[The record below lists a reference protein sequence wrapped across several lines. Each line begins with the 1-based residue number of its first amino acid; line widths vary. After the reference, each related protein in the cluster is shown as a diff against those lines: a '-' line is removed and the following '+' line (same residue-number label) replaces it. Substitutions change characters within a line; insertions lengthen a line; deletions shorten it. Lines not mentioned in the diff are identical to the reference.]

1 MATDVPKTPASLGL
15 SLLIALVVGSIIG
28 SGIFALPQ
36 NMAVGAGAGAIVI
49 GWLITGVGMLML
61 AFVYQMLALRK
72 PELDNGVFTP
82 MRWRCRGN
90 M

>member
-36 NMAVGAGAGAIVI
+36 NMAVGAGGRCHCDWMVNYRGGHVDAG
-49 GWLITGVGMLML
+49 LCLPDVGSSK
-61 AFVYQMLALRK
+61 A
-72 PELDNGVFTP
+72 
-82 MRWRCRGN
+82 
-90 M
+90 